1 MNPLDLLTA
10 LKLSMYFSVAWPWF
24 VDFGRERA
32 YQTYWA
38 VVFLNIHI
46 ELGIWL
52 QTLLVA
58 YFNYDILS
66 DLQLDESGSLS
77 KFFL

>member
-1 MNPLDLLTA
+1 M
-10 LKLSMYFSVAWPWF
+10 
-24 VDFGRERA
+24 
-32 YQTYWA
+32 
-38 VVFLNIHI
+38 
-46 ELGIWL
+46 

-77 KFFL
+77 KFFIMCWLYQMF